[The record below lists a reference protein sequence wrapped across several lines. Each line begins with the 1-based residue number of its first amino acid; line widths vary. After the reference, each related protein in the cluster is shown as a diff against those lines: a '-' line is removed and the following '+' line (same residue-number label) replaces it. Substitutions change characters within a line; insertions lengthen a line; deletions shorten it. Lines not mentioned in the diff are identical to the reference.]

1 MILIQ
6 NQQPEIKNQMM
17 EISIEDF
24 KTIRDMIR
32 ERCGIWLTDSKI
44 NFLKIRLNH
53 RLKDTNMETVKDYYY
68 YIKYDPNADKEM
80 DDLIDAVTV
89 NETYFYREEA
99 QLEDFN
105 HEIVP
110 RILEQKKGLSPVSI
124 WSAGCSTGEEP
135 YTLAMLLM
143 EHPLKISPS
152 MINILGSDINHAVLR
167 SAREGFYSNYSVR
180 HLPPYYLLKY
190 FDKNPDGTYVLKEQ
204 LKQLIKFAHINFM
217 DSFATGRIRDIDCIF
232 CRNVIIYFDD
242 EDKGRCINNLY
253 RSLTKG
259 GYLFLGHSESL
270 GRISNLFEVVRLKQ
284 TIAYKKL

>member
-1 MILIQ
+1 
-6 NQQPEIKNQMM
+6 
-17 EISIEDF
+17 
-24 KTIRDMIR
+24 
-32 ERCGIWLTDSKI
+32 
-44 NFLKIRLNH
+44 
-53 RLKDTNMETVKDYYY
+53 
-68 YIKYDPNADKEM
+68 
-80 DDLIDAVTV
+80 
-89 NETYFYREEA
+89 
-99 QLEDFN
+99 
-105 HEIVP
+105 
-110 RILEQKKGLSPVSI
+110 
-124 WSAGCSTGEEP
+124 
-135 YTLAMLLM
+135 M

-167 SAREGFYSNYSVR
+167 SAREGFYSDYSVR

-204 LKQLIKFAHINFM
+204 VKQLIKFAHINFM

-284 TIAYKKL
+284 TIAYKRL